1 MTSPASGPVAAS
13 FSKLFCGTSSSW
25 VFSTPVK
32 FKLAVNLNGLACKRE
47 RETVILRQF
56 TRRCYTEHWKAKSIR
71 IIEST
76 PVQQKKITA
85 LYRKTNFVFTL
96 IDKANNY
103 ITCHRSCCSN
113 FFTVARWNVTFF
125 VFFETCKLKSVDY
138 NKKTVTLKKMKI
150 PTSKGL
156 HSFFVVFVGWAFFV
170 AFFL

>member
-1 MTSPASGPVAAS
+1 MVWPVSGRGKQLFHISLLGDATLNIE
-13 FSKLFCGTSSSW
+13 KL
-25 VFSTPVK
+25 
-32 FKLAVNLNGLACKRE
+32 
-47 RETVILRQF
+47 
-56 TRRCYTEHWKAKSIR
+56 KAI

-76 PVQQKKITA
+76 LVQQKITA
-85 LYRKTNFVFTL
+85 LYCKIYFVFAL

-125 VFFETCKLKSVDY
+125 VFFKTCKLKSVDY
-138 NKKTVTLKKMKI
+138 NKKNVTLKKMKI
-150 PTSKGL
+150 PNLKAL